1 MLFVSS
7 RRRHTRCALVT
18 GVLTCCSS
26 DLTPPFR
33 LIGGTLKW
41 LRSWVRAALRV
52 AMLPAAATRP
62 QYLRHFE
69 ASIVQ
74 LMGPDARVSREDRMT
89 KAWTI
94 SAAGNA
100 MALALAAD
108 SEQPQPAEAA
118 YALPST
124 RTLATE
130 SDR

>member
-62 QYLRHFE
+62 QYLRHFD

-74 LMGPDARVSREDRMT
+74 LMGPDPRVRREDRMT

-94 SAAGNA
+94 SAAVIA
-100 MALALAAD
+100 MALALPAA
-108 SEQPQPAEAA
+108 SAQPQPAEPDSAM
-118 YALPST
+118 PP
-124 RTLATE
+124 R
-130 SDR
+130 SDEHK